1 MAIEAIAKENET
13 IGFQNNTQIVLLQKI
28 PLVVLVDDALRD
40 LHLEKGLSKDIV
52 SKYCV
57 IYKARDTEGDKEK
70 VKRQ

>member
-13 IGFQNNTQIVLLQKI
+13 IGIQNNTQIVLLLKF

-57 IYKARDTEGDKEK
+57 IYKVTDTGGEQGEG
-70 VKRQ
+70 